1 MRRYY
6 SLIEVL

>member
-6 SLIEVL
+6 FK